1 MSEPAP
7 PDSSATGMA
16 EPAPRAGIA
25 ERLWQAARREFSERG
40 YHGARVQGIARRA
53 GCNVALLYRHWASK
67 KALYIDILRTI
78 WQEQLQHASILL
90 GSGGGATGVVEAYL
104 DTAIRDVQAS
114 QIFIR
119 EMLDGGPFFKQIL
132 DAEPTLT
139 EPVRAAV
146 KLLGEAD
153 GAGVLRPGLDP
164 TMVVLTVG
172 GVAAL
177 IASVHDVTHIFVG
190 GPQLPVERWR
200 EHMRDLLVN
209 GLVAR

>member
-1 MSEPAP
+1 MQGDSPSPA
-7 PDSSATGMA
+7 A
-16 EPAPRAGIA
+16 PARPGVA

-67 KALYIDILRTI
+67 KALYIDVLRTT
-78 WQEQLQHASILL
+78 WQEQLQHAGILL
-90 GSGGGATGVVEAYL
+90 AGGGGAAGVVEAYL

-119 EMLDGGPFFKQIL
+119 EMLDGGPFFTQIL
-132 DAEPTLT
+132 DAEPALT

-146 KLLGEAD
+146 KLLAESNGS
-153 GAGVLRPGLDP
+153 GVLRPGLDP

-177 IASVHDVTHIFVG
+177 IASVHDVTRVFVG
-190 GPQLPVERWR
+190 GPSLPVERWR
-200 EHMRDLLVN
+200 EHVKDLLVN
-209 GLVAR
+209 GLVGR